1 MRTYVIYDR
10 ETGDLMH
17 VALSPGPLDLDDDLV
32 EELVATGRIERA
44 AFAEVH
50 PTRLPLTAVIGDP
63 ASLRLPEVESA
74 PQSPA
79 PPAPMRFAV

>member
-32 EELVATGRIERA
+32 EELVATGRLERA

-50 PTRLPLTAVIGDP
+50 PSRLPLTAVIGNP
-63 ASLRLPEVESA
+63 ASLRHPE
-74 PQSPA
+74 PPA
-79 PPAPMRFAV
+79 DLGEPAPMRFAV